1 MNDKMNINRACR
13 YYLIKDKDFIL
24 NLLLFTLI
32 SLGFIFLLYKGIFDS
47 RGNDYIVLMLYVLMV
62 GTSLII
68 SNSMLVN
75 LTVKDRV
82 NKRIEFILGQGISI
96 KDVIKAY
103 GLEMWRLSSIVPFL
117 LFFLSYVLID
127 LQIEFKWIVGMFV
140 TMIGMT
146 YFEILFLNLKSL
158 SQKNF
163 KFFKNI
169 VFFGTTILIYMI
181 GTFSDE
187 ILSLIEKYNLNLIYI
202 ILGINVGLALIF
214 AIFSMKDLSKLNNET
229 VLNKEGSWSWN
240 LSFAI

>member
-62 GTSLII
+62 GTSLFI

>member
-229 VLNKEGSWSWN
+229 VLNKEGSWS
-240 LSFAI
+240 

>member
-1 MNDKMNINRACR
+1 MNDKMNINRVCR

-24 NLLLFTLI
+24 NILLFTLI

-82 NKRIEFILGQGISI
+82 NKRIEFILASGINI
-96 KDVIKAY
+96 KDVIKSYAI
-103 GLEMWRLSSIVPFL
+103 EMWRLSSIVPFL
-117 LFFLSYVLID
+117 LFFLSYVLVD
-127 LQIEFKWIVGMFV
+127 LQIEFKWIVGIFV
-140 TMIGMT
+140 TMIGMI
-146 YFEILFLNLKSL
+146 YFEILFFNLISL

-202 ILGINVGLALIF
+202 ILGINIGLALIF

-229 VLNKEGSWSWN
+229 VLNKEGSWS
-240 LSFAI
+240 